1 MLKILTH
8 KSLIPRNCHSK
19 TQELFNLYPPIYR
32 LKKTQKSIEI
42 VFNMWYNENM
52 YKIHTFLAEKRNKI

>member
-1 MLKILTH
+1 MELSIPKIYSH
-8 KSLIPRNCHSK
+8 KN
-19 TQELFNLYPPIYR
+19 
-32 LKKTQKSIEI
+32 KKMQKSIEI